1 MRARTSIAV
10 LATGAVLTFAVSG
23 HSSFL
28 DIRLAGVVLM
38 LTGVAGL
45 WPLGG
50 KVLLLLGRS
59 RLRRFLDETAPVQGP
74 RVPLDDLLRQP
85 AGISGQHPGSS
96 PDVWAPCAGHQE
108 MAPAG
113 HRRPAHR
120 R

>member
-1 MRARTSIAV
+1 V

-28 DIRLAGVVLM
+28 DIRLAGVILM

-50 KVLLLLGRS
+50 KVLVLLGRS
-59 RLRRFLDETAPVQGP
+59 RLRRFLDETAPVQGR
-74 RVPLDDLLRQP
+74 RVPLDDLLGQP
-85 AGISGQHPGSS
+85 AGISGQDPGGS
-96 PDVWAPCAGHQE
+96 PDVWAPCAGHEEAGHQE